1 MDQFMQME
9 IFFFITSIAAIVFLL
24 FVIVAGIYVF
34 LIIRK
39 VHTIVH
45 EAKLFAQYASGQ
57 GKDSLEM
64 IKAKIEDI
72 LSHGGMTERVVAT
85 ALGTI
90 IAKTFK
96 GRAKIKPEAPKK
108 KSRFNK

>member
-9 IFFFITSIAAIVFLL
+9 IFFFITSVAAIVFLL
-24 FVIVAGIYVF
+24 FVTIVGIYAC
-34 LIIRK
+34 LIVMKINAAVREFRMF
-39 VHTIVH
+39 VQ
-45 EAKLFAQYASGQ
+45 FASDH

-64 IKAKIEDI
+64 VKAKIEDI
-72 LSHGGMTERVVAT
+72 LNHGGMTERVVAT

-90 IAKTFK
+90 ISKTFK
-96 GRAKIKPEAPKK
+96 GRAKIKTEAPKK